1 MTRKRR
7 QPPVRQAI
15 RQKYAREFRACARLA
30 ALDQKVV
37 ARVKKTPLSSAAT
50 FLRTKARKT
59 FDATVKLASDG
70 YGEDAVI
77 LSRSLTNLC
86 IDLTF
91 LSKGGTD
98 AVRAW
103 IGRSYV
109 RLRTWARDTG
119 SPLRD
124 GIDWPL
130 QEQRAK
136 GWPETVRER
145 STKAGTVW
153 FYNLS
158 YRHGSIFEHSDP
170 ASVTSFV
177 RESADGLRFSS
188 TPSDE
193 LVRDALLMAAF
204 AEAEIITQW
213 SRCVGLE
220 LGRHADVLNEIIDT
234 GFPGERME
242 AKENEEPLGET

>member
-7 QPPVRQAI
+7 KPPVRQAI

-30 ALDQKVV
+30 ALDHEVA

-50 FLRTKARKT
+50 FLRAKARKT

-103 IGRSYV
+103 IGKSYV

-119 SPLRD
+119 SPLKE

-136 GWPETVRER
+136 SWPETVRER

-170 ASVTSFV
+170 VSASSFV
-177 RESADGLRFSS
+177 RETPGGLQFSH
-188 TPSDE
+188 TPSEE
-193 LVRDALLMAAF
+193 LVWDALLMAAF
-204 AEAEIITQW
+204 AFAEIITQW
-213 SRCVGLE
+213 SRCVGFDLAK
-220 LGRHADVLNEIIDT
+220 HADVLGDIIAT
-234 GFPGERME
+234 GFPGEHIV
-242 AKENEEPLGET
+242 ENEEPLGDT